1 MIIITKNYIA
11 KRKENG
17 ICIRNLFLSEN
28 NVLLL
33 QKYPI
38 FNQPYSIR

>member
-1 MIIITKNYIA
+1 MIIITKNYIP

-33 QKYPI
+33 QKYSI
-38 FNQPYSIR
+38 FNQPYGIR